1 MKTIL
6 PDTPNRL
13 DVKWRDI
20 VDEEKKMQIQFS
32 AADSLSKDPSTKLQQ
47 LQQLAAVGVIPQ
59 ERIAQFMELPDL
71 EGGYSLSNN
80 AINAVLS
87 VIRDCIE
94 SDNFEVPDYIPIPML
109 KTEIINTQLSLR
121 AANFKKN
128 QGDIEKLEK
137 LYDTVIDMESQ
148 MNQPTPE
155 EQQMQAM
162 QQAMQ
167 QQQQQ
172 VMQQQPQGV
181 PGVPMQGAP
190 ADMDMMTG
198 QPGLTGWDGRTF
210 DQTQQMGQMV

>member
-1 MKTIL
+1 
-6 PDTPNRL
+6 
-13 DVKWRDI
+13 
-20 VDEEKKMQIQFS
+20 MQIQFS

-94 SDNFEVPDYIPIPML
+94 SNNMEIPDFIPIPML

-128 QGDIEKLEK
+128 IEDIEKLDQ
-137 LYDTVIDMESQ
+137 LYNVAMQMEQQ
-148 MNQPTPE
+148 MNQPTPQE
-155 EQQMQAM
+155 QAAIEQQQMLA
-162 QQAMQ
+162 AQ
-167 QQQQQ
+167 QQQQAA
-172 VMQQQPQGV
+172 MAQQQVQPMPQQGQ
-181 PGVPMQGAP
+181 PTDLDMQS
-190 ADMDMMTG
+190 G

-210 DQTQQMGQMV
+210 DQTQQQPMA